1 MKPNH
6 RNLLLAALLILIAA
20 GMRIVN
26 AETHVYHLAPVAAI
40 ALFSGS
46 VIGRKGLALLLPLL
60 ATLMAD
66 LYFQFFTEISGFY
79 GLSQIMTYGALA
91 FIVLLGSGMKKR
103 TPLRIAGF
111 TIAGSV
117 VFFLLS
123 NFGVWLDQ
131 LLVAP
136 GLRMYPTSFAGLGQ
150 CYLMALPFYTPMGT
164 TMFLNSFAGDL
175 LFSFLL
181 FGIYAVAKSKKEA
194 MQPAFRK

>member
-1 MKPNH
+1 MKPYQK
-6 RNLLLAALLILIAA
+6 NLLLASVLILLAA
-20 GMRIVN
+20 GMRVLN
-26 AETHVYHLAPVAAI
+26 AETHFYHLAPVAAI

-46 VIGRKGLALLLPLL
+46 VIRRKGIALLLPLV
-60 ATLMAD
+60 ATLLAD

-79 GLSQIMTYGALA
+79 GLSQILTYGSLAL
-91 FIVLLGSGMKKR
+91 IVLLGSQLKKR

-131 LLVAP
+131 LLIAP
-136 GLRMYPTSFAGLGQ
+136 GLRMYPMSFAGLGQ

-164 TMFLNSFAGDL
+164 TMFVNSFAGDL
-175 LFSFLL
+175 LFSGLL
-181 FGIYAVAKSKKEA
+181 FGTYALAKAKGA
-194 MQPAFRK
+194 VHPAFENK